1 MKKIFVWMMIMVL
14 TSGLFVGCGK
24 EQAKGPDISVELDLE
39 SPELDL
45 DVEPYEAP
53 DNSAQLELKDT
64 PSIEIETYEA
74 PEHSMDLEL
83 EDVEIDLD
91 IETYVIQDNV
101 QGAEL
106 NDIPQNEL
114 ENIVEKKE
122 NMMNALIKAF
132 KGAGIKVTM
141 DKVSG
146 ELTLDSAVLF
156 GGDSAVLSEEGKTFL
171 SKFIK
176 AYASVICSDEYEGF
190 VSKVLVE
197 GHTAPV
203 AGSTYES
210 GLPLSEERA
219 KTVKKYCLSKKAG
232 LGEKES
238 DTLAKIMEDVG
249 LSNSEPVKDDQGN
262 VDMAASRRVA
272 FRFFINVD

>member
-1 MKKIFVWMMIMVL
+1 MKKIFVYMMIMTL
-14 TSGLFVGCGK
+14 ASGLLIGCGK
-24 EQAKGPDISVELDLE
+24 EQTKGSDTSM
-39 SPELDL
+39 ELDL

-53 DNSAQLELKDT
+53 DSSVQLELEDI

-74 PEHSMDLEL
+74 PEHSIDLEL

-101 QGAEL
+101 QDAEL
-106 NDIPQNEL
+106 KDIPQNEL
-114 ENIVEKKE
+114 ENIVVKKE
-122 NMMNALIKAF
+122 NMMNALLAAF
-132 KGAGIKVTM
+132 KNAGIKVTM

-146 ELTLDSAVLF
+146 ELTLDSAILF
-156 GGDSAVLSEEGKTFL
+156 GGDSAELSKEGKTFL
-171 SKFIK
+171 GKFIK

-190 VSKVLVE
+190 VSKILVE

-219 KTVKKYCLSKKAG
+219 KTVKKYCLSKKGG
-232 LGEKES
+232 LSEKES
-238 DTLAKIMEDVG
+238 NTLTKIMEDVG

>member
-1 MKKIFVWMMIMVL
+1 MKKIFVWMMLITLVG
-14 TSGLFVGCGK
+14 SLFVGCGK
-24 EQAKGPDISVELDLE
+24 EQNKGPDNSID
-39 SPELDL
+39 LDL
-45 DVEPYEAP
+45 DSPDLELDADSNEAP
-53 DNSAQLELKDT
+53 DNSVQLELEDT
-64 PSIEIETYEA
+64 PSIEIDTYEV
-74 PEHSMDLEL
+74 PEHSIDLEL
-83 EDVEIDLD
+83 EDIEIDLD
-91 IETYVIQDNV
+91 VETYVIQDNI
-101 QGAEL
+101 QDAEL
-106 NDIPQNEL
+106 DDIPQDEL
-114 ENIVEKKE
+114 EDIVVKKE
-122 NMMNALIKAF
+122 NMMNALISALKNAEIKA
-132 KGAGIKVTM
+132 TM

-156 GGDSAVLSEEGKTFL
+156 GGDSADLSKEGKTFL

-249 LSNSEPVKDDQGN
+249 LSNSEPVKDEQGN